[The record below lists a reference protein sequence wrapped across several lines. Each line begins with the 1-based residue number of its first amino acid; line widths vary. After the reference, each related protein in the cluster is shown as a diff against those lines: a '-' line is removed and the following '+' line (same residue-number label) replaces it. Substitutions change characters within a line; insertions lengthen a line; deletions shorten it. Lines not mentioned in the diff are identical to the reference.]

1 MLELYPAP
9 ETLGRV
15 TFPPVLTGAD
25 TDNVSM
31 DGARDTVVHLG
42 VQLGKNVSWT
52 QEHSNVAFS
61 VCGNYH
67 WITKN

>member
-42 VQLGKNVSWT
+42 VQDGAHCQVFIIYRK
-52 QEHSNVAFS
+52 
-61 VCGNYH
+61 
-67 WITKN
+67 